1 MSNHPRLTCK
11 GLLRES
17 LSSMNGVPSLTTIC
31 VNKLRTIRNS
41 ITSLKERG
49 ISKDL
54 IYLIFK
60 GSTCHE
66 LLAAERNNVGI
77 EKMFGS
83 DDGKIWDS
91 LWETAVKIRFSH
103 SEQTLSKKESSE
115 TYREFF
121 IRSQE
126 DAERKFKSH
135 ILKRSN
141 SMGGSKVKRSV
152 NVEPSLIDRRTLSL
166 SDCSSSEN
174 SNPLKR
180 SINVLESTPVF
191 NSQSTQL
198 RPKNFKTTTTAKRPS
213 KLSNNPILREY
224 FELKSKENC
233 LNRLGSSANSR
244 IRGI

>member
-141 SMGGSKVKRSV
+141 SMGGSKQPLEEKHQCPGEHSGLQLPKHAAQTKELQDDD
-152 NVEPSLIDRRTLSL
+152 NGQKAKQTQQQPH
-166 SDCSSSEN
+166 SEG
-174 SNPLKR
+174 
-180 SINVLESTPVF
+180 VL
-191 NSQSTQL
+191 
-198 RPKNFKTTTTAKRPS
+198 
-213 KLSNNPILREY
+213 
-224 FELKSKENC
+224 
-233 LNRLGSSANSR
+233 
-244 IRGI
+244 

>member
-1 MSNHPRLTCK
+1 
-11 GLLRES
+11 
-17 LSSMNGVPSLTTIC
+17 MNGAPSLVTIC

-41 ITSLKERG
+41 ITSLKERD

-66 LLAAERNNVGI
+66 LLVAERNNVGI

-83 DDGKIWDS
+83 DDGQIWDS

-141 SMGGSKVKRSV
+141 SMGGSKQPLEEKHQ
-152 NVEPSLIDRRTLSL
+152 
-166 SDCSSSEN
+166 CSGEHSPLQLPKHTAQTKELQDDDFGQKAKQAQQQSHSEG
-174 SNPLKR
+174 
-180 SINVLESTPVF
+180 VL
-191 NSQSTQL
+191 
-198 RPKNFKTTTTAKRPS
+198 
-213 KLSNNPILREY
+213 
-224 FELKSKENC
+224 
-233 LNRLGSSANSR
+233 
-244 IRGI
+244 